1 MKCNICDEN
10 FNKSKH
16 LAVNCPYCSFEA
28 CRTCCEKYILDQTIA
43 KCMNPPCDK
52 VWTRNEMVKI
62 FTKSFINNE
71 WKLNKEKV
79 LFDKEIALLPATQP
93 IIEEE
98 IRKEKI
104 WKEIDKINNQ
114 INKLKFEKEKL
125 ASTIN
130 IKKEVESKIFMRA
143 CPDENCRGFLSTKW
157 KCGLCEKYTC
167 PECHVLK
174 GNLSNIQEIEH
185 VCNPDDLA
193 TAKLLDKDTKCCPKC
208 STGIFK
214 IEGCDQ
220 MWCIMCHTGF
230 SWKTGRIETNIHNPH
245 FYEWQRKNGTLQRNN
260 GDIPCGRVLDH
271 QIMNEV
277 ENIIRLKLKLKKPIN
292 LPEEAQIIMNK
303 FSFLIPRLI
312 HLERYDI
319 QKYTMD
325 HVENNVDLRKKY
337 MRNLIDKETFKITI
351 QRRNKQFEK
360 NNEMYQILNLYI
372 TTMTEIIY
380 RIIDAIRIKSNIID
394 YPLIFTIFDEIDPI
408 TEYVNECFKN
418 ISFIYGSVLKKI
430 SYDNKNINQ
439 ILV

>member
-1 MKCNICDEN
+1 
-10 FNKSKH
+10 
-16 LAVNCPYCSFEA
+16 
-28 CRTCCEKYILDQTIA
+28 
-43 KCMNPPCDK
+43 
-52 VWTRNEMVKI
+52 
-62 FTKSFINNE
+62 
-71 WKLNKEKV
+71 
-79 LFDKEIALLPATQP
+79 
-93 IIEEE
+93 
-98 IRKEKI
+98 
-104 WKEIDKINNQ
+104 
-114 INKLKFEKEKL
+114 
-125 ASTIN
+125 
-130 IKKEVESKIFMRA
+130 
-143 CPDENCRGFLSTKW
+143 
-157 KCGLCEKYTC
+157 
-167 PECHVLK
+167 
-174 GNLSNIQEIEH
+174 
-185 VCNPDDLA
+185 
-193 TAKLLDKDTKCCPKC
+193 
-208 STGIFK
+208 
-214 IEGCDQ
+214 
-220 MWCIMCHTGF
+220 MCHTGF